1 MSKDVHVSRLNPVL
15 YPKFPLSSASDR
27 LSLELEENGVPLLQE
42 IQTQLS
48 VINTLIDLPRTSKR
62 TSTS

>member
-42 IQTQLS
+42 I
-48 VINTLIDLPRTSKR
+48 
-62 TSTS
+62 